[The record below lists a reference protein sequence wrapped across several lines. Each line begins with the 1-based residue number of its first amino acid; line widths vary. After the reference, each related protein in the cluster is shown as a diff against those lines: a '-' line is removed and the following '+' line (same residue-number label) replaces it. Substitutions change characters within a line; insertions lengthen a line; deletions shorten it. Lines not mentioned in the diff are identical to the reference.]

1 MGAAPSKTFNPVQ
14 DLPSLKGKVVI
25 VTGSSSG
32 IGFASLQHL
41 LRLGA
46 KVYMAAPDEDRTKEA
61 LERVEKEGREL
72 PGFGEVVW
80 HELDLKD
87 PRTAK
92 TSAQKFMEKESKLD
106 ILINNAALISD
117 LGNPLK
123 NQDDVQ
129 YNMAINYLGPF
140 VFTRTLLPLL
150 ESTAANGDDVRIIN
164 VGSDGHKDVSH
175 LDYSSKEAWNHKFN
189 WSILPTLSRYKYSKL
204 AVHLWSNYL
213 AKRLAAE
220 NSKVMALIVHPGAI
234 LSDGAIR
241 SLKTLPF
248 PSLWIR
254 LLGTVMHPQEQGA
267 FTTVYAACSPRD
279 NPHIFNG
286 SYICPPNV
294 TVTQAPGALDEER
307 QRQLYDFTEVLLKSI
322 DV

>member
-1 MGAAPSKTFNPVQ
+1 MIA
-14 DLPSLKGKVVI
+14 
-25 VTGSSSG
+25 
-32 IGFASLQHL
+32 
-41 LRLGA
+41 
-46 KVYMAAPDEDRTKEA
+46 E
-61 LERVEKEGREL
+61 
-72 PGFGEVVW
+72 
-80 HELDLKD
+80 
-87 PRTAK
+87 
-92 TSAQKFMEKESKLD
+92 
-106 ILINNAALISD
+106 
-117 LGNPLK
+117 
-123 NQDDVQ
+123 
-129 YNMAINYLGPF
+129 
-140 VFTRTLLPLL
+140 
-150 ESTAANGDDVRIIN
+150 
-164 VGSDGHKDVSH
+164 
-175 LDYSSKEAWNHKFN
+175 
-189 WSILPTLSRYKYSKL
+189 YSKL

-234 LSDGAIR
+234 LSVCLFCLTHVPLLTSTQDGAIR